1 MRSGIVT
8 LVGRPNVGKSSL
20 LNALVGRKLSIVSHK
35 PQTTRHAIQGV
46 LHHPDGQ
53 IVFVD
58 TPGLHLGGKRALN
71 RAMNETAAASL
82 QDVDLA
88 VFVVEAGRWTEEDAA
103 VLERLSRVHG
113 PVGLVVNKVD
123 RIADKTR
130 LLPELEAL
138 SARRDFAFVV
148 PLSALRKDNL
158 AALTAEILQ
167 RLPEGPPL
175 YPPDMIVGYDDA
187 FLVTEIVRE
196 KLTRLLHQELPY
208 ALTVAIEAYE
218 VEPPRGAPSRKGRKP
233 GAAGGKNP
241 RPVADAR
248 PLHRVRAVIWVE
260 REGQKKIVIGE
271 DGGALK
277 RVGTAARKELEHLL
291 GARVFLQLWCRVR
304 ENWSDDP
311 KALEQFG
318 LRGT

>member
-20 LNALVGRKLSIVSHK
+20 VNALVGRKLSIVSHK

-46 LHHPDGQ
+46 LHHAEGQ

-71 RAMNETAAASL
+71 RAMNETAAGSL

-88 VFVVEAGRWTEEDAA
+88 VFVVEAGRWTAEDDA
-103 VLERLSRVHG
+103 VLERLSRVRA

-123 RIADKTR
+123 RVADKTR
-130 LLPELEAL
+130 LLPELEKL
-138 SARRDFAFVV
+138 SARREFAFVV

-158 AALTAEILQ
+158 SALTSEIQQ

-175 YPPDMIVGYDDA
+175 YPPDMVVGYDNA

-196 KLTRLLHQELPY
+196 KLTRTLNQELPY

-218 VEPPRGAPSRKGRKP
+218 VEAPRSNKKSGKAPARKSPASKSSID
-233 GAAGGKNP
+233 
-241 RPVADAR
+241 VR
-248 PLHRVRAVIWVE
+248 PLHRIRAVIWVE
-260 REGQKKIVIGE
+260 RDGQKSIVIGQ
-271 DGGALK
+271 DGSALK
-277 RVGTAARKELEHLL
+277 RVGTSARKELEYLL
-291 GARVFLQLWCRVR
+291 KARVFLQLWCRVR

-318 LRGT
+318 LGGA